1 LSATRASDTIPPA
14 APAHVRVA
22 SPVNLREDPHRE
34 AKTEP
39 DAELVE
45 RARDGDSAAYET
57 LVRRHVRAAF
67 AVALSACGSMDD
79 AEDACQDALF
89 RCWDRLAECRE
100 PERFR
105 AWLMAA
111 ARNAA
116 HNRRERE
123 ALREGEPLDG
133 VAGVAP
139 DSPLEDLQRSLLRE
153 RLLGALA
160 LIPERERTVVLLHD
174 LEGWLHREIGEALE
188 ISEAMSRRLLSDAR
202 AKLRRILEGPEE
214 AEKTRDG

>member
-1 LSATRASDTIPPA
+1 MHPIGSSRRLPLTSGHRRLSISRRTRT
-14 APAHVRVA
+14 
-22 SPVNLREDPHRE
+22 RE
-34 AKTEP
+34 ARTER

-67 AVALSACGSMDD
+67 AVALSACGHMDD
-79 AEDACQDALF
+79 AEDACQDALL
-89 RCWDRLAECRE
+89 RCWDRLSECRE

-105 AWLMAA
+105 SWLLAA

-123 ALREGEPLDG
+123 ALRETEPLDETIG
-133 VAGVAP
+133 VAT
-139 DSPLEDLQRSLLRE
+139 DSPYADLERERLRQ

-160 LIPERERTVVLLHD
+160 RIPERERTVVLLHD
-174 LEGWLHREIGEALE
+174 LEGWVHREIGEALE

-202 AKLRRILEGPEE
+202 AKLRGFLGSPEE
-214 AEKTRDG
+214 GEHP